1 MIGQNIS
8 HYRVIEKLGGGG
20 MGVVY
25 KAEDTRLKRFVA
37 LKFLPDDVSRDQL
50 CSRLCR
56 RPCGLLRL
64 RRQTERAGDFLADAD
79 GSNPKELTSG
89 KLDDFA
95 ACAPDGKIVLYE
107 DADNILQKVSSDGG
121 PSQKAFDLPVFSRIT
136 ISPDGKLAAF
146 VTQRGADS
154 KERLALLPLDSSQPS
169 RLLEFERPRAEFT
182 FSYTINPV
190 VFSSDGK
197 GIVYPVRNG
206 ETDNLWLQNLD
217 GSPGKQLTDF
227 QSEFIRD
234 FDYSFDG
241 KQLAVIRGHRE
252 SDVVL
257 IRESEK

>member
-1 MIGQNIS
+1 MTCTTIGCSACPEETCPAPEICCKQAGPAS
-8 HYRVIEKLGGGG
+8 S
-20 MGVVY
+20 
-25 KAEDTRLKRFVA
+25 RF
-37 LKFLPDDVSRDQL
+37 
-50 CSRLCR
+50 
-56 RPCGLLRL
+56 
-64 RRQTERAGDFLADAD
+64 
-79 GSNPKELTSG
+79 
-89 KLDDFA
+89 
-95 ACAPDGKIVLYE
+95 
-107 DADNILQKVSSDGG
+107 
-121 PSQKAFDLPVFSRIT
+121 
-136 ISPDGKLAAF
+136 
-146 VTQRGADS
+146 
-154 KERLALLPLDSSQPS
+154 QPA